1 MIKDKKIFRN
11 FIWNTVGSTLASFNS
26 LFFLVAITR
35 IGGEKEAGIFSI
47 CVATAFLL
55 YIFAI
60 YSGRNCHITDIKNEI
75 KDKDYIVSRVITCIA
90 MLVISIGFIV
100 FNQYDTYK
108 NAIIMAL
115 CIWKAVEAFGD
126 VFYGVLQKN
135 EKLYIVG
142 QSLVVKSILGIILF
156 ILVYYFTH
164 NLIYACSMLALVSI
178 IVFVLFDL
186 PQSLPYISKGEKSTK
201 TNVIKIFKN
210 EFFLFASAFLAMYL
224 LNAPKYAID
233 RYLTD
238 EIQGIFG
245 MILMPASILP
255 LFAQLVTA
263 PMMNELTKS
272 YKEKE
277 YVNMKKTQRKLL
289 SYIFGFGL
297 LAIFVAYLI
306 GIPVLNLIYKV
317 DLSSYRI
324 SLICILFAYVI
335 YAGGF
340 VKTIMLTIYR
350 KIKEQFFVYLISSIA
365 VLILS
370 NILVKTYGEN
380 GIIPTYIF
388 MMIIYYILFSILI
401 TYQQN
406 RKMRNHKSEE
416 K

>member
-35 IGGEKEAGIFSI
+35 ISGVEEAGIFSI

-55 YIFAI
+55 YVFAI

-75 KDKDYIVSRVITCIA
+75 KDKDYIVSRVITCIG

-100 FNQYDTYK
+100 FNQYDAYK
-108 NAIIMAL
+108 NAIIFAL
-115 CIWKAVEAFGD
+115 CIWKAIEAFCD

-142 QSLVVKSILGIILF
+142 QSLVLKSILGIVLF

-164 NLIYACSMLALVSI
+164 NLIYACSMLAIVSI
-178 IVFVLFDL
+178 VVFVLFDL
-186 PQSLPYISKGEKSTK
+186 PQSLPYISKEEKSTK

-210 EFFLFASAFLAMYL
+210 EFFLFASAFLTMYL

-233 RYLTD
+233 RYLTN
-238 EIQGIFG
+238 EIQGIYG

-255 LFAQLVTA
+255 LFAQFVTA
-263 PMMNELTKS
+263 PMMNDLTKS

-277 YVNMKKTQRKLL
+277 YENMKKTQRKLI
-289 SYIFGFGL
+289 SAIFGFGL
-297 LAIFVAYLI
+297 LAILIAYLI

-317 DLSSYRI
+317 DLSNYRI
-324 SLICILFAYVI
+324 PLLCILFAYVI
-335 YAGGF
+335 YASGF
-340 VKTIMLTIYR
+340 VKTIILTIYR
-350 KIKEQFFVYLISSIA
+350 KIKEQFFVYLISSIV

-370 NILVKTYGEN
+370 NILVKTFGES
-380 GIIPTYIF
+380 GIIATYLIV
-388 MMIIYYILFSILI
+388 MIIYYILFSVL
-401 TYQQN
+401 TKYEQ
-406 RKMRNHKSEE
+406 RKKTTKRKG
-416 K
+416 